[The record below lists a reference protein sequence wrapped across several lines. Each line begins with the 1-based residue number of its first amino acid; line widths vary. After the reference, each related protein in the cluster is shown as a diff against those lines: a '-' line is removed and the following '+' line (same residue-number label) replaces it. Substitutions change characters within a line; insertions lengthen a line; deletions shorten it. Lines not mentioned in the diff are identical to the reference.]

1 MFIVERRGLR
11 LKKGFFVWA
20 FIFLFGAVGLTM
32 HAHYDPD
39 DAAPATDKSD

>member
-20 FIFLFGAVGLTM
+20 FIFFFGAVGLTM
-32 HAHYDPD
+32 HVHYDPGS
-39 DAAPATDKSD
+39 AGEKSD